1 MTILFYIKPG
11 GAYHMKYF
19 HGNNEKNG
27 YFEGW
32 YFKHRSKDLML
43 SIIAAYHIDLQGRKK
58 ASVQI
63 ITEDQSFIVWY
74 PEDEFY
80 ASEDRLFVQIGNNI
94 FYEHG
99 CRLNINTLA
108 NPVRIYGSGYT
119 EQGLC
124 LKGSL
129 EYGAFRPLAYDIMG
143 PFQYMPGM
151 QCRHGVIS
159 MAHKISGSLTLNGR
173 HLDFRR
179 GVGYIETDRGHT
191 FPEKYLWLQCEEM
204 DTLPFS
210 IMAAVATVPVGKL
223 HFTGC
228 ICAIS
233 YRGSQY
239 RLATYRNVRIH
250 QCDDRILWLS
260 QGRYTLLIQL
270 DEYNKMH
277 ALPLKAPISGCMSR
291 PIKECLAGKARF
303 RFWENKKLLFDI
315 VSSHVS
321 IENMHAF

>member
-1 MTILFYIKPG
+1 
-11 GAYHMKYF
+11 MKYF

-32 YFKHRSKDLML
+32 YFKHRSEDLTL
-43 SIIAAYHIDLQGRKK
+43 GIIAAYHIDLQGRKK
-58 ASVQI
+58 ASIQV
-63 ITEDQSFIVWY
+63 ITKDQSFIVWY
-74 PEDEFY
+74 PGSEFY
-80 ASEDRLFVQIGNNI
+80 ASEDRLFIQIGNNI

-99 CRLNINTLA
+99 CRLSINA
-108 NPVRIYGSGYT
+108 H
-119 EQGLC
+119 
-124 LKGSL
+124 LKGNL
-129 EYGAFRPLAYDIMG
+129 RYGTFRPLAYDIMG
-143 PFQYMPGM
+143 PFQYLPGM

-159 MAHKISGSLTLNGR
+159 MAHKISGSLILNGQYM
-173 HLDFRR
+173 DFRK
-179 GVGYIETDRGHT
+179 GTGYIETDRGHT
-191 FPEKYLWLQCEEM
+191 FPEKYMWLQCEEM

-260 QGRYTLLIQL
+260 QGKYTLLIQL
-270 DEYNKMH
+270 DECNKSH
-277 ALPLKAPISGCMSR
+277 TLPLKAPVSGCMSR
-291 PIKECLAGKARF
+291 SIRECLAGKARF
-303 RFWENKKLLFDI
+303 RFWENRKLLFDI
-315 VSSHVS
+315 ASSHVS
-321 IENMHAF
+321 IEKVGPF

>member
-1 MTILFYIKPG
+1 
-11 GAYHMKYF
+11 MKYF
-19 HGNNEKNG
+19 HGNTEKNG

-43 SIIAAYHIDLQGRKK
+43 GIIAAYHIDLQGRKK
-58 ASVQI
+58 ASVQV
-63 ITEDQSFIVWY
+63 ITKDQSFIVWY
-74 PEDEFY
+74 PGSEFY

-108 NPVRIYGSGYT
+108 NPVCIYDQSST
-119 EQGLC
+119 EQGLY
-124 LKGSL
+124 LKGNL
-129 EYGAFRPLAYDIMG
+129 WYGNFRPLAYDIMG

-159 MAHKISGSLTLNGR
+159 MAHTISGSLTMNGQ
-173 HLDFRR
+173 HMDFKR
-179 GVGYIETDRGHT
+179 GTGYIETDRGCT
-191 FPEKYLWLQCEEM
+191 FPEKYMWLQCEEM

-210 IMAAVATVPVGKL
+210 IMAAVAAVPAGKL

-270 DEYNKMH
+270 DEYNKSH
-277 ALPLKAPISGCMSR
+277 TLPLRAPVSGCMSR
-291 PIKECLAGKARF
+291 SIKECMTGKARF

-315 VSSHVS
+315 ASSHVS
-321 IENMHAF
+321 IENMGSF